1 MFKNEIKAT
10 PKQNKMKGY
19 RVMEKEVLAKQTIE
33 LEDLEIEA
41 EGSVLFGPNV
51 QGPRR
56 DIGPRT

>member
-1 MFKNEIKAT
+1 
-10 PKQNKMKGY
+10 
-19 RVMEKEVLAKQTIE
+19 MEKEVLAKKTIE

-51 QGPRR
+51 LGPRR